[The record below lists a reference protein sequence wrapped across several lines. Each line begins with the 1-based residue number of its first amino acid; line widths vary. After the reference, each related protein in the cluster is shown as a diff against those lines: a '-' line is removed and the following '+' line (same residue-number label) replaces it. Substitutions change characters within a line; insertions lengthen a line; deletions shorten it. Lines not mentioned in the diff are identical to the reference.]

1 MSDISDQNE
10 KMVSQLQFGKCNLSQ
25 EHAADGNQESS
36 YRLYR
41 DICSDITAPVNSAL
55 GLPSHKV

>member
-25 EHAADGNQESS
+25 EHAADGNLLTDFIEIYVQ
-36 YRLYR
+36 R
-41 DICSDITAPVNSAL
+41 
-55 GLPSHKV
+55 